1 MNEDN
6 QKSSVKRFEHIG
18 LQRIPG
24 ANLLTKILLRTV
36 KPESTGAKGKEG
48 NTVYNIG
55 RIIKRSP
62 NHLPNKSEHTNLSY
76 PGSSAKNSGAQ
87 DERTSFEF
95 MIPQQ
100 TSDVN
105 NSISGVNKN
114 DTNSAQFDASVKQK
128 PIHYLL

>member
-36 KPESTGAKGKEG
+36 KPESTGAKAKYG

-55 RIIKRSP
+55 DIKKRSP
-62 NHLPNKSEHTNLSY
+62 IHQADKSAH
-76 PGSSAKNSGAQ
+76 GSSAENSGAQ
-87 DERTSFEF
+87 DERTSFRL
-95 MIPQQ
+95 MIPQKQ
-100 TSDVN
+100 SGVN

-114 DTNSAQFDASVKQK
+114 DTNSAQFDAYGTQK
-128 PIHYLL
+128 PKHYML